1 MPKDIQKQEK
11 EIGYIKPREISEEMK
26 ESYLDYAMSVIIS
39 RALPDVRDGLKPVH
53 RRILYTM
60 LEDGLRHNA
69 KFRKSA
75 TVVGN
80 SMARYHPHGDVAIYD
95 ALVRMAQD
103 FSLRYPLVQGQG
115 NFGCFTKDTK
125 VKLTDG
131 RSLSFEDLI
140 KEQKEEKRHW
150 TFCFNVQSKKIEITE
165 IKNPR
170 LTRKNEKIIVITL
183 DNGEK
188 IKCTLDHRFMLRSG
202 DYKQA
207 QDLKPGDSLMPL
219 YAEIYKGKEDKNL
232 GGYERILQPIQNNWE
247 FTHRLADKWNLEN
260 GIYGKSAGRIRHH
273 KDFNKLNNNPDNVIR
288 IQWQDHWKF
297 HKEIVSERHKN
308 DPEYV
313 KRIAEGRRKYIEN
326 HRHIFSERARNLNKK
341 LWKNS
346 EFKKRHSQRIQEM
359 WQNPEYK
366 EYMRRAS
373 SKNLKKLWRRKDF
386 QELLSKLKS
395 EEMKKRW
402 QDKNYRKF
410 WEKKTREISLKIWAN
425 PKHRE
430 YISKLMRE
438 RFQNP
443 ELKQEISER
452 SKKLWQ
458 DPAYRAKYPTDH
470 FKKMVRELWKDPKF
484 REFQRKKAIKQWE
497 DSEFRKKII
506 GAVKIRNKLRLKK
519 NPNFMKELAEKA
531 KISLRKNWKDP
542 FYRKQVI
549 KSKILGYVYSLLNK
563 YSRVTSEIYERE
575 RINNGV
581 PKLQNA
587 LNYFNDFAEIIE
599 KAKVHNHKVVKTKI
613 PRKREDVYDLT
624 TEPWHNFLLAAGIFV
639 HNSIDG
645 DKASAMRYSEAKLSR
660 IGEEMLKDI
669 EKDTVDFRPNYDGT
683 RKEPTVL
690 PSPVPQLLLN
700 GSLGIAVG
708 MATNI
713 PPHNLSEVC
722 DAAIYLIDHPNATT
736 EDLFQFVKGPDFP
749 TGGIIYGRKDI
760 ISAYSQ
766 GKGPIIVRGK
776 AEIQEEKRGFQIII
790 NEIPFQLEKS
800 ELLRQIAKLVE
811 ERKIEGIKDVRDES
825 DREGMR
831 ILIELKPGSFPKKV
845 LNGLYKWT
853 SLQKTFHLN
862 MLALVDGIQPKIL
875 SLADV
880 LSLYLEHKEKV
891 VKRRTAFDLARAK
904 ERGHIL
910 EGLTIAQKNI
920 DKVIATIKKSANRN
934 EAQKNL
940 EKKFKLTSIQA
951 NAILE
956 MKLQSLA
963 KLEREEI
970 EKELREVK
978 ETIKELTLILKS
990 PRKIKE
996 LVKKEIKEVREKYGD
1011 VRRTKTVAGRP
1022 GEIGEED
1029 LIPKEETIIILTK
1042 GGYIKR
1048 IKPNVY
1054 KIQQRGGK
1062 GILGMGTTKED
1073 FVEHFCLTNT
1083 LDNLLFFT
1091 DSGKAFQAQVFEIP
1105 EASRT
1110 SKGRGLLNFLEISQK
1125 EKTMSLVPYSREDIE
1140 GGDKYL
1146 VMVTK
1151 NGIIKKTNVKD
1162 FENVR
1167 RSGLIAI
1174 KLGKE
1179 DVLRGADIVGE
1190 GEEIILVTKEGKSIR
1205 FKQKDIRPMGRA
1217 TAGVRGI
1224 RLAKGPARTRH
1235 NFEDV
1240 GGSVAGGDEVLG
1252 MDIIKLKVKSE
1263 KLKVKNYLLVIMENG
1278 YGKRTKVKEYRLQKR
1293 GGTGIKVARITEKTG
1308 KIVFSK
1314 VVGEEEKDLLVISK
1328 KGQVIRA
1335 PLSSISI
1342 IGRASSGVRVMRLTK
1357 GDKVASAICL

>member
-1 MPKDIQKQEK
+1 MTKNIQKQEK

-53 RRILYTM
+53 RRILYAM
-60 LEDGLRHNA
+60 NEMGLKHNV

-75 TVVGN
+75 TVVGEVLGKF
-80 SMARYHPHGDVAIYD
+80 HPHGDIAVYD

-103 FSLRYPLVQGQG
+103 FSLRYPLIQGQG
-115 NFGCFTKDTK
+115 NWG
-125 VKLTDG
+125 
-131 RSLSFEDLI
+131 
-140 KEQKEEKRHW
+140 
-150 TFCFNVQSKKIEITE
+150 
-165 IKNPR
+165 
-170 LTRKNEKIIVITL
+170 
-183 DNGEK
+183 
-188 IKCTLDHRFMLRSG
+188 
-202 DYKQA
+202 
-207 QDLKPGDSLMPL
+207 
-219 YAEIYKGKEDKNL
+219 
-232 GGYERILQPIQNNWE
+232 
-247 FTHRLADKWNLEN
+247 
-260 GIYGKSAGRIRHH
+260 
-273 KDFNKLNNNPDNVIR
+273 
-288 IQWQDHWKF
+288 
-297 HKEIVSERHKN
+297 
-308 DPEYV
+308 
-313 KRIAEGRRKYIEN
+313 
-326 HRHIFSERARNLNKK
+326 
-341 LWKNS
+341 
-346 EFKKRHSQRIQEM
+346 
-359 WQNPEYK
+359 
-366 EYMRRAS
+366 
-373 SKNLKKLWRRKDF
+373 
-386 QELLSKLKS
+386 
-395 EEMKKRW
+395 
-402 QDKNYRKF
+402 
-410 WEKKTREISLKIWAN
+410 
-425 PKHRE
+425 
-430 YISKLMRE
+430 
-438 RFQNP
+438 
-443 ELKQEISER
+443 
-452 SKKLWQ
+452 
-458 DPAYRAKYPTDH
+458 
-470 FKKMVRELWKDPKF
+470 
-484 REFQRKKAIKQWE
+484 
-497 DSEFRKKII
+497 
-506 GAVKIRNKLRLKK
+506 
-519 NPNFMKELAEKA
+519 
-531 KISLRKNWKDP
+531 
-542 FYRKQVI
+542 
-549 KSKILGYVYSLLNK
+549 
-563 YSRVTSEIYERE
+563 
-575 RINNGV
+575 
-581 PKLQNA
+581 
-587 LNYFNDFAEIIE
+587 
-599 KAKVHNHKVVKTKI
+599 
-613 PRKREDVYDLT
+613 
-624 TEPWHNFLLAAGIFV
+624 
-639 HNSIDG
+639 SIDG
-645 DKASAMRYSEAKLSR
+645 DSAAAQRYTECKLSSV
-660 IGEEMLKDI
+660 GEEMLKDI
-669 EKDTVDFRPNYDGT
+669 EKNTVDFTDNYDGT
-683 RKEPTVL
+683 RKEPIVL

-700 GSLGIAVG
+700 GSFGIAVG

-722 DAAIYLIDHPNATT
+722 DAVVYLIDHPNATT

-766 GKGPIIVRGK
+766 GKGPIIVRGR

-811 ERKIEGIKDVRDES
+811 EKKIEGIKDVRDES
-825 DREGMR
+825 DKEGMR
-831 ILIELKPGSFPKKV
+831 IFIELKPGSFPKKV

-920 DKVIATIKKSANRN
+920 DEVIATIKKSANRN

-963 KLEREEI
+963 KLEREEV
-970 EKELREVK
+970 EKELREIK
-978 ETIKELTLILKS
+978 ETIKKLTLILKS

-996 LVKKEIKEVREKYGD
+996 LVKKEIEEVREKYGD
-1011 VRRTKTVAGRP
+1011 VRRTKTVAGMP

-1048 IKPNVY
+1048 IKPSVY
-1054 KIQQRGGK
+1054 KVQQRGGK
-1062 GILGMGTTKED
+1062 GILGMGTAEED

-1179 DVLRGADIVGE
+1179 DALRGVDIVGE
-1190 GEEIILVTKEGKSIR
+1190 GEEIILVTREGKSIR

-1217 TAGVRGI
+1217 AAGVRGI
-1224 RLAKGPARTRH
+1224 RLAKG
-1235 NFEDV
+1235 
-1240 GGSVAGGDEVLG
+1240 DEVLG
-1252 MDIIKLKVKSE
+1252 MDIIKAQNSNLKSQNLKE
-1263 KLKVKNYLLVIMENG
+1263 KKYLLVISENG
-1278 YGKRTKVKEYRLQKR
+1278 YGKRTKVEEYRLQKR
-1293 GGTGIKVARITEKTG
+1293 GGTGIKTARITEKTG

-1314 VVGEEEKDLLVISK
+1314 IVGEEGKDLLVISK

-1357 GDKVASAICL
+1357 DDKVASAICL